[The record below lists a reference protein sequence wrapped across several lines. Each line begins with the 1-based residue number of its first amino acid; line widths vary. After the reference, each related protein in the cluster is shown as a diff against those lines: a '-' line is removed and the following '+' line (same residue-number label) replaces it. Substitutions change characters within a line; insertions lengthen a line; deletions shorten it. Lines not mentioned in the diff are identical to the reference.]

1 MELRDVVVTPVIIL
15 LVLFLAFFSRHW
27 FTDQQ
32 TRSFFIPALVLKIF
46 GAISVGIIYQF
57 YYQGGDTY
65 MYHEGSRVIWQAI
78 WESPTQ
84 GILLFFRRAF
94 EYDGVYKYASQIYF
108 FRDPPSLVIVKISA
122 FFDLFTFSA
131 YSATAVLFAV
141 FSFAGMWSLFM
152 VFYRQYPH
160 LQKELAWCT
169 LFIPSVFFWGSGVL
183 KDSIVIGCI
192 GFSTYQ
198 FYVLFFE
205 KRISVVNLLVLFASL
220 YLIFCIKKF
229 VLQAYLPAVIIW
241 VMIKNL
247 KTMRSVIV
255 KLMFVPLLAMMMVY
269 SIYFSIVKVG
279 EGDERYSID
288 KIAETA
294 KITAYDI
301 RYWTGREAGSGY
313 SLGELDGSWQ
323 SMVKLAPQA
332 INVSLFRPYLWE
344 VNNPLMLLSALEGS
358 FFLLFL
364 IRILF
369 RRRLKIFKAF
379 SDPNVAFALAF
390 SLAFAFAV
398 GASTF
403 NFGTLSRYKIPL
415 LPFFAVALVLLD
427 HSNKERKVGVLEATE

>member
-1 MELRDVVVTPVIIL
+1 M
-15 LVLFLAFFSRHW
+15 
-27 FTDQQ
+27 
-32 TRSFFIPALVLKIF
+32 
-46 GAISVGIIYQF
+46 
-57 YYQGGDTY
+57 
-65 MYHEGSRVIWQAI
+65 
-78 WESPTQ
+78 
-84 GILLFFRRAF
+84 
-94 EYDGVYKYASQIYF
+94 
-108 FRDPPSLVIVKISA
+108 
-122 FFDLFTFSA
+122 
-131 YSATAVLFAV
+131 
-141 FSFAGMWSLFM
+141 
-152 VFYRQYPH
+152 
-160 LQKELAWCT
+160 
-169 LFIPSVFFWGSGVL
+169 L